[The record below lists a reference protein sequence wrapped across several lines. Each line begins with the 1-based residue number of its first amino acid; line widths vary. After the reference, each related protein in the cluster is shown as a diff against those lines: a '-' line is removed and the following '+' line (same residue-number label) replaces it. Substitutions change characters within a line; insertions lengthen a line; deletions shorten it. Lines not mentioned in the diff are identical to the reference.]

1 MTYIKYGIGFWL
13 LWIGIICLL
22 VHSFIYKKPIA
33 ENNSYYQPQ
42 QNANIMNNQFTQPA
56 QTAMPNQNANIMNN
70 NLNADIK
77 VCPNCG
83 SKCNI
88 NAVSCFMC
96 GKEL

>member
-1 MTYIKYGIGFWL
+1 M
-13 LWIGIICLL
+13 
-22 VHSFIYKKPIA
+22 
-33 ENNSYYQPQ
+33 
-42 QNANIMNNQFTQPA
+42 
-56 QTAMPNQNANIMNN
+56 MNN

-88 NAVSCFMC
+88 NADRCFMC